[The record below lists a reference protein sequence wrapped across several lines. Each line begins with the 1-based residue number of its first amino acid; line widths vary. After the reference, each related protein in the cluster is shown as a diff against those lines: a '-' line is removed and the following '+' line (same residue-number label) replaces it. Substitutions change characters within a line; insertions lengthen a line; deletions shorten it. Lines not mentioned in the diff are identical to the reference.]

1 MGSRS
6 FFDQTDEV
14 VVPGGDL
21 GEPEMSGRVS
31 SGCAEVGGAT
41 VSASEAESM
50 PRVCSRSECGSRVS
64 KFLKP
69 IRSP

>member
-6 FFDQTDEV
+6 FFDQADEV

-31 SGCAEVGGAT
+31 SGCAEVGGQPFLRLKLSQCLVCA
-41 VSASEAESM
+41 VGLSAGVA
-50 PRVCSRSECGSRVS
+50 
-64 KFLKP
+64 
-69 IRSP
+69 